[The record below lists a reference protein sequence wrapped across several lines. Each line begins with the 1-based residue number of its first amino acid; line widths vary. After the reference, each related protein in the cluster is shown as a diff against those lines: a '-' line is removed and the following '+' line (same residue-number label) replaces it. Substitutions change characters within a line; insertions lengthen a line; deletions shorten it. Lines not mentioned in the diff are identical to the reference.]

1 MRKSSLLA
9 WITLLLLARLL
20 ASTAYRSATS
30 TPSQMGWDFKIFYS
44 AAQDYDHTHSFY
56 SGDHYVYSPLVAL
69 ALRPLAHLPY
79 EKAAEIWIAAEIAL
93 ALLSVIL
100 FCWALDLNV
109 ERDVVLIALSLITL
123 FRCWPT
129 TIEFAAGNVNV
140 LVMALVCALYVANR
154 YQKFNLFAVLL
165 AFTGLVKTW
174 TLGFGL
180 YLLLRR
186 QFKSAVLAGAIYF
199 AGLAILFTLCGWHQ
213 FAQFINATRQFA
225 FQPEPYS
232 LPGFAKWFLSDSA
245 RNVIHMQPFTTNKL
259 IYDAFLAGGFLI
271 LIVGLFIAFAR
282 NEKDDLPRTQ
292 LKLGFVILTIL
303 LALTVVHNAYF
314 LFVFPLLWTLLLIP
328 APKCKQCLLI
338 LAAMCVYVVWSIP
351 NRNPADPY
359 QFGIKRLLMGTLFT
373 AACLL
378 WAAALWA
385 IASGKEARTTE

>member
-20 ASTAYRSATS
+20 SATAYRSAVS
-30 TPSQMGWDFKIFYS
+30 TPSQMGWDFKIFYL
-44 AAQDYDHTHSFY
+44 AAQDYDRTHSFY
-56 SGDHYVYSPLVAL
+56 IGGHYVYSPLVAL
-69 ALRPLAHLPY
+69 AFRPLAHMPY
-79 EKAAEIWIAAEIAL
+79 EKAAEIWIATEIAL
-93 ALLSVIL
+93 AVISVIL
-100 FCWALDLNV
+100 FCWALNLQV

-140 LVMALVCALYVANR
+140 LVMALVCAMYVANR
-154 YQKFNLFAVLL
+154 YQKFNLFALLL
-165 AFTGLVKTW
+165 ACTGLVKTW

-186 QFKSAVLAGAIYF
+186 QFKSAALAGAVYF
-199 AGLAILFTLCGWHQ
+199 AGLAILFSLCGWHQ
-213 FAQFINATRQFA
+213 FEEFIHATRQFA

-232 LPGFAKWFLSDSA
+232 LPGFAQWFLTNGSA
-245 RNVIHMQPFTTNKL
+245 MRPFTTNKL
-259 IYDAFLAGGFLI
+259 IYDSFLTGGFLI

-282 NEKDDLPRTQ
+282 AEKDDLPRTQ

-328 APKCKQCLLI
+328 TPKCKQCLLT
-338 LAAMCVYVVWSIP
+338 LAAMCVYVIWSIP
-351 NRNPADPY
+351 NRNPAIPY
-359 QFGIKRLLMGTLFT
+359 QFGIKRLLMGTLFA

-378 WAAALWA
+378 WAATLWV
-385 IASGKEARTTE
+385 IGRRETRTED